1 MNTSIVGHGV
11 RNGVVQGGAV
21 ALMLGAVLA
30 ASGSAH
36 AAESFSATDSAGA
49 AQAEAD
55 FARITARE
63 EAEAEH
69 RFAQAEVEAERRE
82 AQREAQEA
90 QREAQREAEAARK
103 EAQKEV
109 EAARRE
115 AQREADE
122 TRREADAA
130 RREAELAKLDERLEA
145 AQERLQEAAQEVA
158 QLSQARAQDA
168 MGQMNWMGVWPGN
181 SRPVLGIQLDT
192 ERDDSKDGTRIEDV
206 SPGGPAEQVGVRAG
220 DVITMVN
227 GKDVKKQTTREV
239 LQEMRAVN
247 GKKSVKLRVL
257 RDGKPIDFDVTP
269 RIVSGQVFVQPS
281 APMPPVPPLPNM
293 DAFKEFGRYGF
304 NYNFGGRN
312 ELSGLEVTPL
322 TPQLGKYF
330 GTDKGMLVLRAPKGE
345 LFKLQEG
352 DVIVSIDGR
361 VPSSGS
367 HISRILSSYQP
378 GEKLTLRILRD
389 RKEQDLVV
397 TLPEDAR
404 RAAMRDRQRNR
415 TPSTDEL

>member
-1 MNTSIVGHGV
+1 MNPMRGVTVNTSIVGHGV

-30 ASGSAH
+30 ASGTAR
-36 AAESFSATDSAGA
+36 AAESFSPTDGAGA

-63 EAEAEH
+63 DAEMEH

-82 AQREAQEA
+82 AQREAQ
-90 QREAQREAEAARK
+90 REAEAARK
-103 EAQKEV
+103 EAQR
-109 EAARRE
+109 EAEATRRE

-122 TRREADAA
+122 A
-130 RREAELAKLDERLEA
+130 RREAELAKLDEKLEA

-168 MGQMNWMGVWPGN
+168 MGQMNWMGVWSGN
-181 SRPVLGIQLDT
+181 PRPVLGLQLDP
-192 ERDDSKDGTRIEDV
+192 EPDDSKDGTRIEDV
-206 SPGGPAEQVGVRAG
+206 SPGGPAEQAGVRAG
-220 DVITMVN
+220 DVIVMVN
-227 GKDVKKQTTREV
+227 GKDVKKQKTREV
-239 LQEMRAVN
+239 LQELRAVN
-247 GKKSVKLRVL
+247 VKKPVKLRVL
-257 RDGKPIDFDVTP
+257 RDGKPMDFDVTP
-269 RIVSGQVFVQPS
+269 RIVSAQVLVPPS
-281 APMPPVPPLPNM
+281 APIPPVPPMPNM
-293 DAFKEFGRYGF
+293 ESFKQFERFGF

-312 ELSGLEVTPL
+312 ELSGLEVTAL
-322 TPQLGKYF
+322 TPQLGRYF

-345 LFKLQEG
+345 LIKLQEG

-361 VPSSGS
+361 VPTSGS

-389 RKEQDLVV
+389 RKEQDLTV

-404 RAAMRDRQRNR
+404 RAAARDRQRDR
-415 TPSTDEL
+415 SSSTDEL